1 MARSLYSNAHPL
13 ATKEMVT
20 LTEAVI
26 QGDRVRTQMF
36 LERLGTA
43 DGVWAFAGIAEAQ
56 LQADFGTAETIWQ
69 KFAER
74 KVVSDFR
81 KVQWIDL
88 SHSFANF
95 KAEDKGVKRAP
106 GALPKV
112 AEGEKYQ
119 AFSLSSSTLNFA
131 IEKFGAQFGLT
142 WEAFVNDPYDIVGKL
157 PTIFRNASVD
167 TLDANATKALFAGAD
182 AAPHLAAM
190 TASTSPTGVA
200 VAADAALSYDSL
212 VAARAQLKGKKD
224 SVGNYV
230 APGKLVLNVAPSL
243 VPVAEAILA
252 MQTVTQRSGSA
263 TNFRDTVSATALGD
277 IEIVENRFLSFY
289 SGNESTWILSPAAGA
304 GIGTKPAVIQA
315 FLAGEEEPEIRVS
328 GLAGYTPNG
337 QALPFTSGSFD
348 TDSFD
353 LRVRLVGGAG
363 VVDAA
368 PFLLSD
374 GTGA

>member
-56 LQADFGTAETIWQ
+56 LRADFGTAETIWQ

-81 KVQWIDL
+81 KVQWVDL
-88 SHSFANF
+88 SHSLANF

-119 AFSLSSSTLNFA
+119 AFSLSSSTLDFA

-167 TLDANATKALFAGAD
+167 TLDANATKALVAGAD

-190 TASTSPTGVA
+190 TAATSPTGVA
-200 VAADAALSYDSL
+200 VSADSALNYHSL
-212 VAARAQLKGKKD
+212 VAARAQLKRKKTAT
-224 SVGNYV
+224 GAYV
-230 APGKLVLNVAPSL
+230 APGKLVLNVTPSL
-243 VPVAEAILA
+243 VPVAQAILA
-252 MQTVTQRSGSA
+252 QTLQVVRSGSA
-263 TNFRDTVSATALGD
+263 TNYTETNSVPTLGD
-277 IEIVENRFLSFY
+277 IEIVENRFLSFFT
-289 SGNESTWILSPAAGA
+289 GNETAWILSPAAGA
-304 GIGTKPAVIQA
+304 GVGNKPAVLQA

-348 TDSFD
+348 TDTFD
-353 LRVRLVGGAG
+353 MRVRVAGGAG
-363 VVDAA
+363 IIDSA
-368 PFLLSD
+368 PFLMSD

>member
-1 MARSLYSNAHPL
+1 MARNLFANAHPVAL
-13 ATKEMVT
+13 KEMAE
-20 LTEAVI
+20 LTDAVAN
-26 QGDRVRTQMF
+26 GDRVRTQIF
-36 LERLGTA
+36 LERLGTS
-43 DGVWAFAGIAEAQ
+43 DGVFAFANLAQAQ
-56 LQADFGTAETIWQ
+56 LQVDFGSRESIWQ

-74 KVVSDFR
+74 KIVGDFR
-81 KVQWIDL
+81 KVSWVNIGYDL
-88 SHSFANF
+88 SNW

-119 AFSLSSSTLNFA
+119 AFSLNSSTLDFA

-157 PTIFRNASVD
+157 PTIFANAAVD

-182 AAPHLAAM
+182 SAPHLAAM
-190 TASTSPTGVA
+190 TASQSPTGVA
-200 VAADAALSYDSL
+200 VAADAALNYHAL
-212 VAARAQLKGKKD
+212 VAARAQLKTKKD
-224 SVGNYV
+224 AVGNYV
-230 APGKLVLNVAPSL
+230 APGKLALNVSPGL
-243 VPVAEAILA
+243 KPVADAILA
-252 MQTVTQRSGSA
+252 MTSQVTRSGTG
-263 TNFRDTVSATALGD
+263 TNFTETTSAPALGD
-277 IEIVENRFLSFY
+277 IEVVENRFLAFFA
-289 SGNESTWILSPAAGA
+289 GNETTWVLSPAAGA

-315 FLAGEEEPEIRVS
+315 FLAGEEAPELRVS

-348 TDSFD
+348 TDTFD
-353 LRVRLVGGAG
+353 MRVRTVGGAG
-363 VVDAA
+363 VIDAA